1 MADLHTYRAP
11 VRDLMFALEH
21 MAGAG
26 VLSSLPA
33 FADFSMPFAASVL
46 EEGGKFASG
55 VLAPL
60 NRSGD
65 RNGAQLKNGAV
76 TTAPG
81 FRDAYHRF
89 VEAGWNGIAADPA
102 HGGQGQPIVL
112 ALALQE
118 LWQSACMS
126 FGLCP
131 LLTQGAIE
139 ALSAHGT
146 TEQKEIWLPKL
157 VTGEW
162 TGTMNLTEPE
172 AGSDVG
178 ALKTRATRAGD
189 GTYRITGTKI
199 FITWGEHDCAENIV
213 HLVLARLADAPP
225 GTRGIS
231 LFLVPKFLLKEN
243 GALGARNSLH
253 AAGLEHKLGIHA
265 SPTCV
270 MQFEGATGFLIGQEN
285 RGMACMFTMMNA
297 ARLNVGMQGV
307 AIGERSLQQA
317 LAYAVER
324 RQGKPFGL
332 QHEMREMLPIIQHPD
347 VRRMLLA
354 MRTRTEASRA
364 ICLAT
369 ALAMDL
375 ARHHPDAGERSR
387 QRAREEFLTPIA
399 KAWSTDGG
407 FATASLGVQVH
418 GGMGFV
424 EETGAA
430 QHLRDARILPIYEG
444 TNGIQA
450 IDLVTRKLA
459 LADGSALNHLLEEM
473 KATAQALARAQ
484 QLEQMAAPFAAALD
498 VFAASSRF
506 LTDRL
511 KAGHPGD
518 ALAGATPFLDL
529 AGHMI
534 GAHFLARGAL
544 AAESILQA
552 GAENPAFLSAR
563 IVSAEFFI
571 TQSLPVAAAQ
581 AAAISSGADVLF
593 RAGPDALGPI

>member
-1 MADLHTYRAP
+1 MADLHSWHAP
-11 VRDLMFALEH
+11 VRDLLFAMEH

-26 VLSSLPA
+26 TLEGLPA
-33 FADFSMPFAASVL
+33 FADFSMAFAASVL

-60 NRSGD
+60 NRNGD
-65 RNGAQLKNGAV
+65 RHGAQLENGVV

-81 FRDAYHRF
+81 FREAYGQF
-89 VEAGWNGIAADPA
+89 VHAGWNSIAADPA
-102 HGGQGQPIVL
+102 HGGQGQPLVL

-126 FGLCP
+126 LGLCP

-146 TEQKEIWLPKL
+146 PAQKATYLPKL
-157 VTGEW
+157 ITGEW

-178 ALKTRATRAGD
+178 ALKTRAARAGD

-213 HLVLARLADAPP
+213 HLVLARLPDAPP

-231 LFLVPKFLLKEN
+231 LFLVPKFLVNED
-243 GALGARNSLH
+243 GALGARNRLS
-253 AAGLEHKLGIHA
+253 AASLEHKLGIHG

-270 MQFEGATGFLIGQEN
+270 MQFEEATGFLIGQEN

-317 LAYAVER
+317 LAYAMER

-332 QHEMREMLPIIQHPD
+332 QHEMREMLPIVQHPD
-347 VRRMLLA
+347 VRRMILT
-354 MRTRTEASRA
+354 MRSRTEASRA

-375 ARHHPDAGERSR
+375 ARHHPDAAERGR
-387 QRAREEFLTPIA
+387 QRAREELLTPIA

-459 LADGSALNHLLEEM
+459 LADGGALSQLMDEM
-473 KATAQALARAQ
+473 KETAQ
-484 QLEQMAAPFAAALD
+484 QLGRTQALKQWQAPFAAALD
-498 VFAASSRF
+498 GFAASARF
-506 LTDRL
+506 LTEKL
-511 KAGHPGD
+511 KEGHPGD

-529 AGHMI
+529 AGHMV

-544 AAESILQA
+544 AAESILSA
-552 GAENPAFLSAR
+552 GTGNQAFLSAK

-571 TQSLPVAAAQ
+571 TQLLPVAAAQ
-581 AAAISSGADVLF
+581 ASAIFSGADVLF
-593 RAGPDALGPI
+593 RATPDALGPI